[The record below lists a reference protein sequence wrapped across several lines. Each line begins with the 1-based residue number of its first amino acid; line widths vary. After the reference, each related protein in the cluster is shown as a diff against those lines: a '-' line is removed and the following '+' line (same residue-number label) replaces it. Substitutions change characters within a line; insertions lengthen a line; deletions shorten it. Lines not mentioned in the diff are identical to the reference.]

1 MGNNYS
7 LKIYGMYALRTLK
20 CNIYIGLTLK
30 PFASQI
36 SRNIG
41 VFFATWRLY
50 LELEPTGRNTTGRN
64 SPQTLKK
71 CFPPEDTALLK
82 VTRFG
87 LGVSANL
94 LLTPPHAFLHCII
107 SFT

>member
-20 CNIYIGLTLK
+20 CNIYIGLALK

-50 LELEPTGRNTTGRN
+50 FELEPTKTKQL
-64 SPQTLKK
+64 SVEISI
-71 CFPPEDTALLK
+71 F
-82 VTRFG
+82 V
-87 LGVSANL
+87 
-94 LLTPPHAFLHCII
+94 CIYAYFSLI
-107 SFT
+107 FAYTHKTIAPIRI

>member
-20 CNIYIGLTLK
+20 CNIYIGLALK

-64 SPQTLKK
+64 SPQWCQFFQIYHL
-71 CFPPEDTALLK
+71 PPQGLFFFQQLSFLPLFLL
-82 VTRFG
+82 
-87 LGVSANL
+87 
-94 LLTPPHAFLHCII
+94 
-107 SFT
+107 

>member
-20 CNIYIGLTLK
+20 YNIYIGLALK

-50 LELEPTGRNTTGRN
+50 FELEPTKTKQLSVEISIFVCIYAYFSLIFAYTHK
-64 SPQTLKK
+64 TI
-71 CFPPEDTALLK
+71 
-82 VTRFG
+82 
-87 LGVSANL
+87 
-94 LLTPPHAFLHCII
+94 TPIHI
-107 SFT
+107 

>member
-64 SPQTLKK
+64 SPQGFRNIKNSVGEL
-71 CFPPEDTALLK
+71 CPH
-82 VTRFG
+82 
-87 LGVSANL
+87 SA
-94 LLTPPHAFLHCII
+94 AFLC
-107 SFT
+107 